1 MATDLEAAA
10 PSTAKSGAG
19 PVVLGIGLTGVGSV
33 VSYLAHEIV
42 QPVGPLTWAVF
53 LGMVVANVGRL
64 PAPVHAGA
72 SLVTKRALRVGVVL
86 LGLSLPV
93 SAILALGAP
102 VIALVVVTL
111 TSTLVATNLLGQRMG
126 LGSPRS
132 LLIATGFAICGA
144 SAIAGMEEN
153 AEADE
158 EDVAVAVAMVTI
170 CGSVAMVVL
179 PLLQSPLGLSDV
191 EYGTWVG
198 ASVHEVGQVVA
209 AAGPAGATAVGVAVV
224 VKLTRVLLLAP
235 VVAGVG
241 VQRRRRAGD
250 EQAHRAAGLPPVVPA
265 FVLGFVACVGMRSV
279 GLVPVAALPAIA
291 TMQTLVLSAALFGM
305 GTAVRI
311 PSLLNS
317 CARPLVLA
325 AISTLLVTTVSLVGV
340 VTLV

>member
-1 MATDLEAAA
+1 
-10 PSTAKSGAG
+10 
-19 PVVLGIGLTGVGSV
+19 
-33 VSYLAHEIV
+33 
-42 QPVGPLTWAVF
+42 
-53 LGMVVANVGRL
+53 
-64 PAPVHAGA
+64 
-72 SLVTKRALRVGVVL
+72 
-86 LGLSLPV
+86 
-93 SAILALGAP
+93 
-102 VIALVVVTL
+102 
-111 TSTLVATNLLGQRMG
+111 
-126 LGSPRS
+126 
-132 LLIATGFAICGA
+132 
-144 SAIAGMEEN
+144 
-153 AEADE
+153 
-158 EDVAVAVAMVTI
+158 
-170 CGSVAMVVL
+170 MVVL